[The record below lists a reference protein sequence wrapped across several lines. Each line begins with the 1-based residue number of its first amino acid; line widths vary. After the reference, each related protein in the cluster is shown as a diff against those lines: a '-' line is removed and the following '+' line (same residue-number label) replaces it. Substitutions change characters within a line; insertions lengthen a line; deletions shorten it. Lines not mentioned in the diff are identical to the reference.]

1 MQTIAVIAQKGGAGK
16 TTLALGL
23 AVAAMQDKKTAAV
36 IDTDPQATATN
47 WTDRRD
53 AETPWVVASPVA
65 RIKQAIAAALS
76 QGVELLLID
85 TPPHAS
91 QEAAEAAR
99 VWAEIACG
107 DATDEQRGLAVMRAV
122 SSDKL
127 AFEAKGDAQHL
138 CHAHAT
144 LVAYLD
150 RGESEQA
157 EYLQQFRPALE
168 TSLEEQLGHDW
179 REVCYPAP
187 PCSIQRQNQK

>member
-1 MQTIAVIAQKGGAGK
+1 MLESLLLGS
-16 TTLALGL
+16 LAL
-23 AVAAMQDKKTAAV
+23 
-36 IDTDPQATATN
+36 
-47 WTDRRD
+47 
-53 AETPWVVASPVA
+53 SPVA
-65 RIKQAIAAALS
+65 GEGEERDLEVLERRAYDFTEAKQY
-76 QGVELLLID
+76 
-85 TPPHAS
+85 
-91 QEAAEAAR
+91 AEAAR

-138 CHAHAT
+138 CHAHLT

-168 TSLEEQLGHDW
+168 TSLEEQLGHGVAMRGNGLFNAIDCHQY
-179 REVCYPAP
+179 RNTSCAP
-187 PCSIQRQNQK
+187 DPPQQNANH